1 MDVKIAV
8 VQLDCVLGDVEAN
21 LNKIERFV
29 ASAALDGVNVVV
41 VPELGTTGYFVG
53 DRLNELAE
61 PVPGPTT
68 ERLGAIA
75 RKHNTYLVS
84 GMIERA
90 DDGRLYNASVMLSPK
105 GELVGRY
112 RKCHLFSAEKEFFSL
127 GDRAAVVDTE
137 FGRVA
142 LTICYD
148 LVFPEYIRSLV
159 LQGAQLILNSTDWIT
174 DAWQTSKGWGGE
186 VVSHLA
192 ATRALENTVHVAMAD
207 RVGVEAGWKS
217 LGHSCI
223 CAPSGSFLARI
234 EEGEGVAIAT
244 AELDSPEW
252 EKWRSIATYLPDRRT
267 DFYAALQ
274 WEAAEKTRG

>member
-21 LNKIERFV
+21 LGKIERFV
-29 ASAALDGVNVVV
+29 ASAAAEGVNFVV

-53 DRLNELAE
+53 ERLNELAE
-61 PVPGPTT
+61 PIPGPTT
-68 ERLGAIA
+68 ERLGAMA
-75 RKHNTYLVS
+75 RAHNTYIVS

-90 DDGRLYNASVMLSPK
+90 GDGQLYNASVLLSPQ
-105 GELVGRY
+105 GQLVGRY
-112 RKCHLFSAEKEFFSL
+112 RKCHLFSAEKQFFSN
-127 GDRAAVVDTE
+127 GDQAAIFNTE

-174 DAWQTSKGWGGE
+174 DAWQTSKGWGGQ

-192 ATRALENTVHVAMAD
+192 ATRALENTIHVAMAD
-207 RVGVEAGWKS
+207 RVGLEAGWKS

-223 CAPSGSFLARI
+223 CAPSGGFLARI
-234 EEGEGVAIAT
+234 EEGEGIAVGT

-252 EKWRSIATYLPDRRT
+252 EKWRSIATYLPDRRV
-267 DFYAALQ
+267 DFYARLQ
-274 WEAAEKTRG
+274 REGVAS